1 MKKAIFIICFIQLIC
16 SLGLKAQTNYLVMF
30 RYDADGNR
38 TGISWML
45 LRSDGN
51 TFANDSTYT
60 TNKELSETVGEIDI
74 SIYPNPTTG
83 YLVLSSNN
91 CDNNQFLKATL
102 TSFRGETL
110 EERTL
115 SSYQIEFDL
124 SRYSAGIYFLTV
136 ECNGDKQL
144 WKIIKK

>member
-1 MKKAIFIICFIQLIC
+1 MC
-16 SLGLKAQTNYLVMF
+16 SFGLKAQTNYLVMF
-30 RYDADGNR
+30 QYDADGNR

-136 ECNGDKQL
+136 ECNGDKHL